1 MSCDAVQFITVQF
14 IISVQFRMFQL
25 KLRNMLRY
33 ILSNIAIFSNLTST
47 TIKAFIFNLIQDEC
61 NLAILIEEG
70 KHSFV
75 HKVIPENT
83 EK

>member
-1 MSCDAVQFITVQF
+1 
-14 IISVQFRMFQL
+14 MFQL

-33 ILSNIAIFSNLTST
+33 ILSNIAVFSNLTST
-47 TIKAFIFNLIQDEC
+47 TIKAFVFNLIQDEF
-61 NLAILIEEG
+61 NLAILTEEG

>member
-1 MSCDAVQFITVQF
+1 
-14 IISVQFRMFQL
+14 
-25 KLRNMLRY
+25 MLRH

-47 TIKAFIFNLIQDEC
+47 TIKAFVFNLIQDEF
-61 NLAILIEEG
+61 NLAILTEEG

>member
-1 MSCDAVQFITVQF
+1 
-14 IISVQFRMFQL
+14 MFQL

-47 TIKAFIFNLIQDEC
+47 TRKAFVFNLIQDEF
-61 NLAILIEEG
+61 NVAILTEEG

-75 HKVIPENT
+75 CKVIPENT